1 MLQLLYYNQICI
13 LATEETTF
21 FFIAPPA
28 CCCPLSLFWFYIII
42 IFMYMDDQAKV
53 LLWEDMSGIVI
64 ALACCQEEIKAPS
77 DQPEL
82 WSAIYSFHSRYQRSD
97 RPRDRH

>member
-21 FFIAPPA
+21 FFIAPPVYG
-28 CCCPLSLFWFYIII
+28 CPLSLFWFYIII

-53 LLWEDMSGIVI
+53 LLWEHMSGIVI
-64 ALACCQEEIKAPS
+64 ALACCQEK